1 MNFRNVLVFIFI
13 CVLQKSKCGE
23 LDDEIDDKLTDP
35 TGTTS
40 NLPRHLSIFSD
51 SISSFVKS
59 ISLLSYDTSIISQ
72 SINNYYL
79 SFPDKK
85 SLLPLYFN
93 LTDQTSK
100 AFLGNLVFLGLG
112 AYLVSYL
119 PFGAISRRYGN
130 DEFVEEL
137 GFGLQRDSDITFDEF
152 GNEITFD
159 EFGNEITFD
168 EFGNGI
174 DSYDYQYPDSLDFNT
189 FRAASEPKQTTRKI
203 NGDLVDRKGSIG
215 KKRPNSIEKPGI
227 FEDLSSKFWSY
238 FGSPVKRAFS
248 ESRGIQGFYERYE
261 DYWKQRRNGFRR
273 RSSKI
278 EENTF
283 RNKERNNALTGSS
296 ELPRL
301 DTPIPYNGQP
311 QPYYSPSPELNSY
324 KGSESYLAGPSWPG
338 QTNQDKEKLEQADF
352 GEQNFGVDGGKG
364 DNPVEYVYSQKK

>member
-35 TGTTS
+35 TGEDLKAESRYSFVTSTFVDWAKNLGFVNYNGYYITFPEKTTSSILVNGTTS
-40 NLPRHLSIFSD
+40 NIFP
-51 SISSFVKS
+51 
-59 ISLLSYDTSIISQ
+59 LSYT
-72 SINNYYL
+72 L
-79 SFPDKK
+79 
-85 SLLPLYFN
+85 
-93 LTDQTSK
+93 
-100 AFLGNLVFLGLG
+100 AGAALVAYVS

-119 PFGAISRRYGN
+119 PFGVISRRYGN

-248 ESRGIQGFYERYE
+248 ESHGIQGFYERYE
-261 DYWKQRRNGFRR
+261 DYWKQRRNGFKR

-311 QPYYSPSPELNSY
+311 QPHYSPLPELNSY

-338 QTNQDKEKLEQADF
+338 QTNQDKEKLEQEDF
-352 GEQNFGVDGGKG
+352 GEQKFGVDGGKG